1 MTSKQKHIFS
11 FLVVLLANAFFFALT
26 IHDPTLPSIIS
37 YLAGPI
43 AAFIILLGLIY
54 IWFGS

>member
-1 MTSKQKHIFS
+1 
-11 FLVVLLANAFFFALT
+11 LANAFFFALT

-43 AAFIILLGLIY
+43 AAFIILLCLIY